1 MYMNLNQALI
11 QELTPR
17 DRMGR
22 VMALNSMVSAG
33 LLPLGGLASAMLASV
48 IGAQESLS
56 VFGLLGL
63 GCVLTALWRAK
74 GLRSLP

>member
-11 QELTPR
+11 QELTPS

-33 LLPLGGLASAMLASV
+33 LLPLGGLAAALLAAV
-48 IGAQESLS
+48 IGAQASLS
-56 VFGLLGL
+56 TFGVLGL
-63 GCVLTALWRAK
+63 CCVLTALWRAE
-74 GLRSLP
+74 GLRSLR